1 MRKSL
6 RNKNKSYSEVL
17 SGLYSEALLDKMPQ
31 KVLNEI
37 ANRMYLSGKIDI
49 LPDDQSEY
57 DDSEIEVPVI
67 RVNVQSK
74 FHQLGHF

>member
-6 RNKNKSYSEVL
+6 RNKNKSYCEVL
-17 SGLYSEALLDKMPQ
+17 SGLYSEALLAKMPK
-31 KVLNEI
+31 KVLTEI
-37 ANRMYLSGKIDI
+37 AEKMYLSGKIDI

-57 DDSEIEVPVI
+57 DDSAVEAPLI

-74 FHQLGHF
+74 FHQPGQF